1 VLCRRGESLN
11 TAPDLGAYLEEV
23 AAMTDFPMISPLS
36 DLELDA
42 VTGGNNNYY
51 VQIRQNARGGDSTA
65 RGGNGG
71 TATTG
76 TGAATGGVGGA
87 ATAAAGGAGGMNTI
101 TV

>member
-1 VLCRRGESLN
+1 
-11 TAPDLGAYLEEV
+11 
-23 AAMTDFPMISPLS
+23 MTDFPMISPLS

-65 RGGNGG
+65 LGGNGG
-71 TATTG
+71 NATTG
-76 TGAATGGVGGA
+76 TGVGVATGGVGGV
-87 ATAAAGGAGGMNTI
+87 ATAAAGGAGGRNMI